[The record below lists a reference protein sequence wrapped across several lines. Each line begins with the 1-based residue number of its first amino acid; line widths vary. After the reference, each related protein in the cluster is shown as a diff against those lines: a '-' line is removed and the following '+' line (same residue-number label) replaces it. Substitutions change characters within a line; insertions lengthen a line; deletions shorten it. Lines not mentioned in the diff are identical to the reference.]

1 MSRIRLAARA
11 LRLTL
16 NRSHADPIADYDAAS
31 SDYDTFFSPVMGGH
45 STTALGEVPIA
56 RGDRVVELACGTGH
70 LTAEII
76 RRLDG
81 RGSVRAVD
89 KSPGMLDVARR
100 KVEALT
106 ADAPGVDVELSVGD
120 MDTFIRAQADQSAD
134 LVVVGWAICYTK
146 PARLLA
152 EIVRVLRPG
161 GRVMV
166 IETRADA
173 HQALTQGLEKVFA
186 DDPSLLTSLIR
197 VALPKNAA
205 AVARWFTKAG
215 LTVTGQR
222 DGAQTIPADTPAAVL
237 EWVQRSGAAAGFK
250 TAVDNGREQLVLDR
264 VEDGLAELLRRDGTL
279 EIQHT
284 FVVVTGARPAASHAR
299 TGSRTGTGKEAGVA

>member
-11 LRLTL
+11 LRLAL
-16 NRSHADPIADYDAAS
+16 NRAHADPTADYDAAS

-45 STTALGEVPIA
+45 STAALAEVPIA
-56 RGDRVVELACGTGH
+56 PGDRVVELACGTGH

-81 RGSVRAVD
+81 KGSVRAID

-100 KVEALT
+100 KVDALT
-106 ADAPGVDVELSVGD
+106 EGRPGLDVRLFVDD
-120 MDTFIRAQADQSAD
+120 MDAFIRSQPDQSAD

-146 PARLLA
+146 PTRLLA

-173 HQALTQGLEKVFA
+173 HQALTEGLERVFA

-197 VALPKNAA
+197 VSLPKNAA
-205 AVARWFTKAG
+205 AVAGWFGKAG

-222 DGAQTIPADTPAAVL
+222 DGAQIIPAHTPAAVL

-250 TAVDNGREQLVLDR
+250 TAVDNGRQQLVLDR
-264 VEDGLAELLRRDGTL
+264 VEAALAELLARKGALD
-279 EIQHT
+279 IQHT
-284 FVVVTGARPAASHAR
+284 FVVVTGAKPVAPRARHGAR
-299 TGSRTGTGKEAGVA
+299 TGEEAGVA

>member
-11 LRLTL
+11 LRLAL
-16 NRSHADPIADYDAAS
+16 NRAHADPTADYDAAS

-45 STTALGEVPIA
+45 STAALDEVPIA
-56 RGDRVVELACGTGH
+56 PGDSVVELACGTGH

-81 RGSVRAVD
+81 RGVVRAVD
-89 KSPGMLDVARR
+89 KSPGMLDVAKR
-100 KVEALT
+100 KVHALT
-106 ADAPGVDVELSVGD
+106 AGTPGVGVELSVGD
-120 MDTFIRAQADQSAD
+120 MDSFIRGLPDRSAD

-146 PARLLA
+146 PPKLLA

-173 HQALTQGLEKVFA
+173 HQALTEGLEKVFA

-205 AVARWFTKAG
+205 TVARWFGKAG

-222 DGAQTIPADTPAAVL
+222 DGAQVIPAHTPAAVL

-250 TAVDNGREQLVLDR
+250 TAVDNEREQLVLDR
-264 VEDGLAELLRRDGTL
+264 VEAGLAELLEKKGAL

-284 FVVVTGARPAASHAR
+284 FVVVTGAKPVTPRARHGAR
-299 TGSRTGTGKEAGVA
+299 TGEEAGVA

>member
-1 MSRIRLAARA
+1 MSRLGLAARA
-11 LRLTL
+11 LRLAL
-16 NRSHADPIADYDAAS
+16 NRSHADPTADYDAAS
-31 SDYDTFFSPVMGGH
+31 SSYDTFFSPVMGGH
-45 STTALGEVPIA
+45 STAALDEVPI
-56 RGDRVVELACGTGH
+56 RPGDRVVELACGTGH

-76 RRLDG
+76 RRLEG

-89 KSPGMLDVARR
+89 KSGGMLEVAKG
-100 KVEALT
+100 KVASLVELAPALH
-106 ADAPGVDVELSVGD
+106 VELSEGD
-120 MDTFIRAQADQSAD
+120 MDSFIRAQPAASAD

-146 PARLLA
+146 PPKLLA
-152 EIVRVLRPG
+152 EIERVLRPG

-173 HQALTQGLEKVFA
+173 HQALTHGLEKVFA

-205 AVARWFTKAG
+205 AVARWFAKAG

-222 DGAQTIPADTPAAVL
+222 DGAQTIPAHTPAAVL

-250 TAVDNGREQLVLDR
+250 TAVDNDREQLVLDR
-264 VEDGLAELLRRDGTL
+264 VEAALAQLLKEKGAL

-284 FVVVTGARPAASHAR
+284 FVVVTGAKPGPARHGAPA
-299 TGSRTGTGKEAGVA
+299 GEEAGVA